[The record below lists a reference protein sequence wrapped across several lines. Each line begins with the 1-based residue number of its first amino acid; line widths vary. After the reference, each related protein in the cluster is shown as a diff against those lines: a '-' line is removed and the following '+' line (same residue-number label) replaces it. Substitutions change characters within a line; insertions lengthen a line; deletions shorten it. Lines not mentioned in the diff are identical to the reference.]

1 MMRVRL
7 LPLPPFLLALSL
19 GLGCAPSHAQQA
31 IVLQQKM
38 GPAEFNQAGLD
49 KLDPAELQHLQQW
62 LADHAA
68 ELAALVPASAAASA
82 SVAADRNPARGG
94 NGPGRAAD
102 SADRS
107 AGRIVVSPVAGH
119 FEGWRPGSVLTLQ
132 NGQKW
137 RVSDNS
143 SLTTPR
149 PVDNPEATVKPGAF
163 GGWLFKVKGYNTSA
177 RVEPAN

>member
-1 MMRVRL
+1 MRVRL
-7 LPLPPFLLALSL
+7 LPLSPLLLALSL
-19 GLGCAPSHAQQA
+19 GLGCAQSHAQQA

-38 GPAEFNQAGLD
+38 APAEFRQAGLD

-82 SVAADRNPARGG
+82 SVAADRGPAR
-94 NGPGRAAD
+94 NDSRPGHATD
-102 SADRS
+102 GADRK
-107 AGRIVVSPVAGH
+107 ARRIVISPIAGP
-119 FEGWRPGSVLTLQ
+119 FEGWRRGSVLTLK

-137 RVSDNS
+137 RVSDDS
-143 SLTTPR
+143 SLSTPR
-149 PVDNPEATVKPGAF
+149 PVDSPEATVKPGAF
-163 GGWLFKVKGYNTSA
+163 GGWLLKVKGYNTSA